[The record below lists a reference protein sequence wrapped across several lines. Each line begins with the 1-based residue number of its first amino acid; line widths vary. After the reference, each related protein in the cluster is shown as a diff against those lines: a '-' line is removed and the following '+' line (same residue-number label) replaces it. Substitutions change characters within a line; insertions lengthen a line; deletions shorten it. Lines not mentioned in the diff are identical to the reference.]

1 MKANSKF
8 LQLIE
13 RIQEGHVMTRE
24 ECEFLLGFD
33 EKSLEAG
40 ITRSV
45 ADSLSRELFNNKGLV
60 FGQIGV
66 EIAPCPGKCK
76 FCSFS
81 EDFTSFQSFSMDDE
95 ALYNAADNFT
105 ASGELFAL
113 ALMVMHHTPFERT
126 LDVIR
131 KVRARIPA
139 KTQIVANLG
148 DFSRTQAEELKAA
161 GANGAYHVWRLGEGN
176 DTQFPASQR
185 LATIE
190 NIKAAGL
197 DLYYCCEPIGPEHT
211 PTQMAEIIMKGLD
224 YECFQHGAMRRVPLP
239 ASPLG
244 KYGQI
249 TESRL
254 AQITAVVTLV
264 AIHSPQIC
272 SIGVHEPNKLG
283 LMSGANAIYAET
295 GANPRDTES
304 ETLGHRGLDIEACKR
319 MYTECGFDIS

>member
-105 ASGELFAL
+105 AS
-113 ALMVMHHTPFERT
+113 
-126 LDVIR
+126 
-131 KVRARIPA
+131 
-139 KTQIVANLG
+139 
-148 DFSRTQAEELKAA
+148 
-161 GANGAYHVWRLGEGN
+161 
-176 DTQFPASQR
+176 
-185 LATIE
+185 
-190 NIKAAGL
+190 
-197 DLYYCCEPIGPEHT
+197 
-211 PTQMAEIIMKGLD
+211 
-224 YECFQHGAMRRVPLP
+224 
-239 ASPLG
+239 
-244 KYGQI
+244 
-249 TESRL
+249 
-254 AQITAVVTLV
+254 
-264 AIHSPQIC
+264 
-272 SIGVHEPNKLG
+272 
-283 LMSGANAIYAET
+283 
-295 GANPRDTES
+295 
-304 ETLGHRGLDIEACKR
+304 
-319 MYTECGFDIS
+319 